1 MITEECGDVKTPWNE
16 DVYFVP
22 QINRKEKGFMLHFVK
37 LFFKVS
43 KILKVE
49 KPDYIISTG
58 ALATFPVCVIGKLRG
73 VKIIYI
79 ESFARVDDASMTGK
93 LMYPIA
99 DLFLV
104 QWEEM
109 LKIFPKAIYAGGI
122 F

>member
-1 MITEECGDVKTPWNE
+1 
-16 DVYFVP
+16 
-22 QINRKEKGFMLHFVK
+22 MLHFVK